1 MSLDRVR
8 VTSRARE
15 DDFDPDSR
23 PTTRE
28 EAKRIRRMSDAAPH
42 VVAAHRKMVGRPPEG
57 DAPKVAV
64 SIRLDRDALAKF
76 KASGPGWQ
84 TRVNDLVVKAAA
96 KLKPGKKTKTR

>member
-1 MSLDRVR
+1 MNSDRAGVAAR
-8 VTSRARE
+8 SRA
-15 DDFDPDSR
+15 DDFDPDSP

-42 VVAAHRKMVGRPPEG
+42 VVAAYRKMLGRPPGG
-57 DAPKVAV
+57 DVPKVAV

-84 TRVNDLVVKAAA
+84 TRINDLVVKAAA
-96 KLKPGKKTKTR
+96 KLKPAKNKAR